1 MREIEYREAIREA
14 IIEEMD
20 RDRKVFLIG
29 EDIGIYGGA
38 FKAYKGLLDKY
49 GPDRVINTPISE
61 AAIIGAGIGA
71 ALTGYRPIVEIM
83 FIDFATLAMDQ
94 IANQAAKI
102 HFMSGGSLNVPLVI
116 RTQGGVGKGLATQHS
131 QSLEAWFYHIP
142 GLKVVMPST
151 SYDVKGLLK
160 TAVRDNS
167 PVMFIEHKMIYPV
180 KSPVPEEE
188 YTIPFGKADI
198 KRKGEDI
205 TIFAYSN
212 MVLRSLEAAEELE
225 KDRISCE
232 IIDPRT
238 LVPLDIDTVVNSVK
252 KTGRLIIASEACR
265 RDSVAS
271 DISARI
277 TERAFDYLS
286 APVKIVAGLDTP
298 IPYNSTLEQAS
309 IPQKADII
317 KAVKELLQKSPRQR

>member
-1 MREIEYREAIREA
+1 MREIQYREAIREA

-167 PVMFIEHKMIYPV
+167 PVIFIEHKMIYPV
-180 KSPVPEEE
+180 KGAVPEEE

-212 MVLRSLEAAEELE
+212 MVIKSLEAAEELE
-225 KDRISCE
+225 REGISCE
-232 IIDPRT
+232 VIDPRT
-238 LVPLDIDTVVNSVK
+238 LVPLDIDAVVNSVK
-252 KTGRLIIASEACR
+252 KTGRLIIVSEACR
-265 RDSVAS
+265 RGSVAS

-277 TERAFDYLS
+277 TERAFDCLH
-286 APVKIVAGLDTP
+286 APIKIVAGLDTP

>member
-1 MREIEYREAIREA
+1 MKEIQYREAIREA

-29 EDIGIYGGA
+29 EDIGVYGGA

-49 GPDRVINTPISE
+49 GPDRVISTPISE

-180 KSPVPEEE
+180 KGAVPEEE

-198 KRKGEDI
+198 KRKGEDV

-252 KTGRLIIASEACR
+252 KTGRLIIVSEACR
-265 RDSVAS
+265 RGSVAS

-277 TERAFDYLS
+277 TERAFDYLH

-317 KAVKELLQKSPRQR
+317 KAVKELLQKSTRQR